1 MSNDFYTSS
10 IVPYSAIIIK
20 ICRVY
25 SNSQQDFEDY
35 YQEVCLQIWRS
46 RNKFK
51 GNSKKTTWI
60 YRLSLNVCLTL
71 LKKEVKYRGVHIN
84 SNNLPDQLIEDRQ
97 IFSDKDLSK
106 LYEGIKQLSEI
117 DRAIIMLYLEEL
129 SYKEI
134 AKIIGTNTNNIGVKI
149 QRIKNRLKKI
159 LTKNKF

>member
-1 MSNDFYTSS
+1 MSNDFYATS
-10 IVPYSAIIIK
+10 ILPYSAIIIK

-84 SNNLPDQLIEDRQ
+84 SDNLPDKLIEDRQ
-97 IFSDKDLSK
+97 IFTDKDLSK
-106 LYEGIKQLSEI
+106 LYEGIKQLSEN
-117 DRAIIMLYLEEL
+117 DRAIITLYLEEL

-134 AKIIGTNTNNIGVKI
+134 AQIIGTNTNNIGVKI
-149 QRIKNRLKKI
+149 KRIKNRLKRI